1 MSLTLYAFQR
11 SGLELDTEQQPQ
23 GGSPY
28 GSSYDSVNGSPRVV
42 PSHDGMPPL
51 DLPHT
56 SSLSRKARVA
66 PTSGGSSQPDSPNL
80 ARFSCPWARAQQRK
94 RPVLEAKVVGVFLD

>member
-28 GSSYDSVNGSPRVV
+28 GSSCDSVNGSPRVV
-42 PSHDGMPPL
+42 PSHDMPPL

-80 ARFSCPWARAQQRK
+80 ARFFCPS
-94 RPVLEAKVVGVFLD
+94 PHLHHP

>member
-42 PSHDGMPPL
+42 PSHGMPL
-51 DLPHT
+51 GLPHT

-80 ARFSCPWARAQQRK
+80 ARFS
-94 RPVLEAKVVGVFLD
+94 RPSPSPPPLTHQLAHTHTQALLGWR